1 MNLALALISRVTVQ
15 LHRGTATAT
24 RRRTMSNRRS
34 AFERAVALAAL
45 SGFKVALG
53 PAFLAASKHS
63 SNTGT
68 WALAAMGEMFLDKL
82 GILPSRFRPTLLIPH
97 ALSGAW
103 VAHESMRQDGVEDPT
118 APLAGAVVAAG
129 VSCVA
134 PICRIALHRG
144 FGISDALLGLGEDY
158 LALRLGTQAT
168 DVSMSQVTKIARH
181 AIEEVTG
188 PLFPSLPSTSSTPE
202 LSSRN

>member
-1 MNLALALISRVTVQ
+1 
-15 LHRGTATAT
+15 
-24 RRRTMSNRRS
+24 MSNQKS
-34 AFERAVALAAL
+34 AFERAMALAAL

-53 PAFLAASKHS
+53 PAFLAASRRS
-63 SNTGT
+63 SYTGT

-82 GILPSRFRPTLLIPH
+82 GIFPPRYRPTLLVPH

-103 VAHESMRQDGVEDPT
+103 VARESMREDGVDDPA
-118 APLAGAVVAAG
+118 APFAGAVVAAG

-134 PICRIALHRG
+134 PICRIALNRG
-144 FGISDALLGLGEDY
+144 LGISNVLLGLGEDL

-168 DVSMSQVTKIARH
+168 DVSMRQVTEIARD

-188 PLFPSLPSTSSTPE
+188 PLSPSFPSASSTPE
-202 LSSRN
+202 LSRGHRV

>member
-1 MNLALALISRVTVQ
+1 
-15 LHRGTATAT
+15 
-24 RRRTMSNRRS
+24 MSNPKS

-53 PAFLAASKHS
+53 PAFLAASRRS
-63 SNTGT
+63 PNTGT

-82 GILPSRFRPTLLIPH
+82 GILPHRFRPTLLIPH

-103 VAHESMRQDGVEDPT
+103 VTHESMRQDGVEDPI

-134 PICRIALHRG
+134 PICRIALNRG
-144 FGISDALLGLGEDY
+144 LGISDALLSLGEDY

-168 DVSMSQVTKIARH
+168 DLSMSQVTEIARD

-188 PLFPSLPSTSSTPE
+188 PLLPSFPSASSTPV
-202 LSSRN
+202 LSSRH

>member
-1 MNLALALISRVTVQ
+1 
-15 LHRGTATAT
+15 
-24 RRRTMSNRRS
+24 MSNRKS
-34 AFERAVALAAL
+34 AFERAMALAAL
-45 SGFKVALG
+45 SGFKIALG
-53 PAFLAASKHS
+53 PAFLAASRRS

-82 GILPSRFRPTLLIPH
+82 GVFPPRFRPSLLIPH

-103 VAHESMRQDGVEDPT
+103 VARESMREDGVDDPT

-134 PICRIALHRG
+134 PIARIVLHRG
-144 FGISDALLGLGEDY
+144 LGISDVLLGLGEDV

-168 DVSMSQVTKIARH
+168 DMPMSQVAEIARD
-181 AIEEVTG
+181 AIEDVTG
-188 PLFPSLPSTSSTPE
+188 PLAPSFPSATSMPL
-202 LSSRN
+202 LSGRRATSGNG